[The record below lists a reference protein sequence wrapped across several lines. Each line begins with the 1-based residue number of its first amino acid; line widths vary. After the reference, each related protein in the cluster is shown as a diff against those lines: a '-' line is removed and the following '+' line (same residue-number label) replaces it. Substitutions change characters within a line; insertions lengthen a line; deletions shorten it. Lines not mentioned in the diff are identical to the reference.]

1 MMRIETD
8 RIDAFMAHVAALLN
22 TDFKSETFERCI
34 VLHAISLELTIII
47 YLPGAGARLRNTG
60 NRTIH
65 IDYDQVIHDADKLSA
80 RLASLF
86 GSGQVI
92 YARKTV
98 VARVD
103 KCVTL
108 SFLLEHHLQSAIPG
122 KYRYG
127 LYHEGELVSLAVFS
141 GGRNMR
147 DQRDGYRS
155 FELIRFCHKSGYR
168 IVGGLSKLLKAFI
181 HDFNPDDIMTY
192 VDRDWSQ
199 DSNLSTLG
207 FKEVG
212 SLPAQCYRVVNGLR
226 EMGAKNEQNAI
237 PLNST
242 SDGYFIYNSGSTKL
256 VLSL

>member
-1 MMRIETD
+1 MVIETKK
-8 RIDAFMAHVAALLN
+8 IAAFIENVAALLRTN
-22 TDFKSETFERCI
+22 FEQIATQHHI
-34 VLHAISLELTIII
+34 VLHAISLKLTLII
-47 YLPGAGARLRNTG
+47 YFPGASARLRNAS

-65 IDYDQVIHDADKLSA
+65 IDYDQVVHNAAKLSA

-103 KCVTL
+103 KRVSL
-108 SFLLEHHLQSAIPG
+108 SFLLEHHLHSAIPG

-127 LYHEGELVSLAVFS
+127 LYHDGELVSLAVFS

-147 DQRDGYRS
+147 EQREGYRS

-181 HDFNPDDIMTY
+181 YDFHPDDIMTY

-212 SLPAQCYRVVNGLR
+212 VLPAQCYRVINGLR
-226 EMGAKNEQNAI
+226 EMAVKNEQNAI

-242 SDGYFIYNSGSTKL
+242 SDGYFVYNSGSTKL